1 MIYCARAD
9 ATSRSESVLFS
20 PSRQAYMIGAL
31 RRSVTVIAVF
41 STMALAAAGCRSQAP
56 APVAAAPSSL
66 APLSARL
73 QALVDSLHR
82 GSGYPG
88 ISVGVAGPAGALGVT
103 AGLADTARREP
114 LSPRHLLLQGSV
126 GKTYVAALALQLVA
140 EGKLDLDAPIARYLG
155 DATWFARLPNAD
167 RIRVRHL
174 MNHTSG
180 LVRYEFG
187 DAFTRA
193 LGAQPDRV
201 WRPEELVAFILGQ
214 PAPFAPGEG
223 WEYSD
228 TNYIVLGM
236 ILEKVS
242 GRRIYE
248 EVERRFLR
256 PLALGRTVPSDRRV
270 IPGLAQGYAG
280 PGNPFGG
287 ADAMILPDGRFA
299 INPQFEWTGGGM
311 ASTSEDLARWAFA
324 LYGGRVLRP
333 SELALMLQGVPA
345 PLGPPGTTYGLGVI
359 VRPLQVGTSWGHSGF
374 FPGYL
379 TEMMYFPAE
388 RWAVAVQVNTSA
400 APRGSLPLGR
410 VITAVLQEIRASNV
424 GRAAASSPR

>member
-1 MIYCARAD
+1 MM
-9 ATSRSESVLFS
+9 V
-20 PSRQAYMIGAL
+20 PL
-31 RRSVTVIAVF
+31 RRAVAVIAVL
-41 STMALAAAGCRSQAP
+41 SATALAASACRAP
-56 APVAAAPSSL
+56 AQRPAAAARPAL
-66 APLSARL
+66 APLRARL
-73 QALVDSLHR
+73 QAVVDSLHR

-88 ISVGVAGPAGALGVT
+88 LSVGVAGPAGSVGIA

-126 GKTYVAALALQLVA
+126 GKTYFAALALQLVS

-155 DATWFARLPNAD
+155 QESWFARLPNAD
-167 RIRVRHL
+167 RMRVRHL

-187 DAFTRA
+187 DAFTRT

-201 WRPEELVAFILGQ
+201 WRPEELVAFIFDQ
-214 PAPFAPGEG
+214 PAPFAPGAG

-236 ILEKVS
+236 ILEKIT
-242 GRRIYE
+242 GRSVYE

-256 PLALGRTVPSDRRV
+256 PLALTRTVPSDRRL

-280 PGNPFGG
+280 PQNPFGG
-287 ADAMILPDGRFA
+287 SDAMIQPDGRFA

-324 LYGGRVLRP
+324 LYGGSVLRP
-333 SELALMLQGVPA
+333 SELASMLQGVPA
-345 PLGPPGTTYGLGVI
+345 PLGPQGTTYGLGVI

-410 VITAVLQEIRASNV
+410 VITAVLQEIRASNA
-424 GRAAASSPR
+424 GERAGSPARR

>member
-1 MIYCARAD
+1 M
-9 ATSRSESVLFS
+9 T
-20 PSRQAYMIGAL
+20 GAL
-31 RRSVTVIAVF
+31 RHTIAVIAAL
-41 STMALAAAGCRSQAP
+41 STTVLAAAGCRTP
-56 APVAAAPSSL
+56 APRPAAAASPAL
-66 APLSARL
+66 APLRARL
-73 QALVDSLHR
+73 QAVVDSMHG

-88 ISVGVAGPAGALGVT
+88 ISIGVAGPSGSLGVAT
-103 AGLADTARREP
+103 GFADTARREP

-126 GKTYVAALALQLVA
+126 GKTYAAALALQLVA
-140 EGKLDLDAPIARYLG
+140 EGKLDLDAPISRYLG
-155 DATWFARLPNAD
+155 AESWFARLPNAD

-187 DAFTRA
+187 EAFTRA
-193 LGAQPDRV
+193 LSAQPDRV
-201 WRPEELVAFILGQ
+201 WRPEELVAFIFGQ
-214 PAPFAPGEG
+214 PAPFVPGEG

-242 GRRIYE
+242 GRRVYD

-256 PLALGRTVPSDRRV
+256 PLALTGTVPSDRRR

-287 ADAMILPDGRFA
+287 TDAMILPDGRFA
-299 INPQFEWTGGGM
+299 VNPQFEWTGGGM
-311 ASTSEDLARWAFA
+311 ASTSEDLARWGFA

-333 SELALMLQGVPA
+333 SELASMLQGVPA
-345 PLGPPGTTYGLGVI
+345 PLGPQGTTYGLGVI
-359 VRPLQVGTSWGHSGF
+359 VRPLPFGTSWGHSGF

-388 RWAVAVQVNTSA
+388 RWAIAVQVNSSA
-400 APRGSLPLGR
+400 APRASLPLGR
-410 VITAVLQEIRASNV
+410 VVAAVLREIRASST
-424 GRAAASSPR
+424 GGASAPRR

>member
-1 MIYCARAD
+1 M
-9 ATSRSESVLFS
+9 T
-20 PSRQAYMIGAL
+20 GTL
-31 RRSVTVIAVF
+31 RRTVTVIAGL
-41 STMALAAAGCRSQAP
+41 STIAALTTSGCRARASHP
-56 APVAAAPSSL
+56 AAAPSAP
-66 APLSARL
+66 APLRARL
-73 QALVDSLHR
+73 QAIVDSMHR

-88 ISVGVAGPAGALGVT
+88 ISVGVAGPAGSVGVT

-114 LSPRHLLLQGSV
+114 LSPGHLLLQGSV
-126 GKTYVAALALQLVA
+126 GKTYAAALALQLVA

-155 DATWFARLPNAD
+155 EETWFARLPNAD

-187 DAFTRA
+187 EAFTRA
-193 LGAQPDRV
+193 LSAQPDRV
-201 WRPEELVAFILGQ
+201 WRPEELVAFIFGQ

-242 GRRIYE
+242 GRRVYE

-256 PLALGRTVPSDRRV
+256 PLALTRTVPSDRRR

-280 PGNPFGG
+280 PQNPFGG

-311 ASTSEDLARWAFA
+311 ASTTEDLARWALA

-333 SELALMLQGVPA
+333 SELASMLQGVPA
-345 PLGPPGTTYGLGVI
+345 PLGTQGTTYGLGVI
-359 VRPLQVGTSWGHSGF
+359 VRPTQVGTSWGHSGF

-388 RWAVAVQVNTSA
+388 RWAVAVQVNSSA

-410 VITAVLQEIRASNV
+410 IIAAVLQELRAS
-424 GRAAASSPR
+424 SSGAGAGSPSR

>member
-1 MIYCARAD
+1 
-9 ATSRSESVLFS
+9 
-20 PSRQAYMIGAL
+20 MIGAL
-31 RRSVTVIAVF
+31 RRTVAVIAVL
-41 STMALAAAGCRSQAP
+41 STTALAAVGCGTRAP
-56 APVAAAPSSL
+56 LPAAAAPSGL
-66 APLSARL
+66 APLKAQL
-73 QALVDSLHR
+73 QALVDSMYR

-88 ISVGVAGPAGALGVT
+88 ISVGVAGPAGSIGVA

-126 GKTYVAALALQLVA
+126 GKTYFAALALQLVA
-140 EGKLDLDAPIARYLG
+140 EGRLDLDAPIARYLG
-155 DATWFARLPNAD
+155 NEPWFARLPNAD

-187 DAFTRA
+187 EAFTHS
-193 LGAQPDRV
+193 LSAQPDRV

-242 GRRIYE
+242 GSSVYD
-248 EVERRFLR
+248 EVGRRFLR
-256 PLALGRTVPSDRRV
+256 PLALTQTVPSDRRV
-270 IPGLAQGYAG
+270 IAGLAQGYAG

-287 ADAMILPDGRFA
+287 ADAMVLPDGRFA

-311 ASTSEDLARWAFA
+311 ASTPEDLARWGLA

-359 VRPLQVGTSWGHSGF
+359 VRPLQAGTSWGHSGF

-379 TEMMYFPAE
+379 TELMYFPAE
-388 RWAVAVQVNTSA
+388 RWAVAVQVNSSA

-410 VITAVLQEIRASNV
+410 VITAVLQEIRASSV
-424 GRAAASSPR
+424 GGAAASSPR

>member
-1 MIYCARAD
+1 
-9 ATSRSESVLFS
+9 
-20 PSRQAYMIGAL
+20 MIGAL
-31 RRSVTVIAVF
+31 RRSIAILAVLP
-41 STMALAAAGCRSQAP
+41 TMALGAVGCGSRAPLPDAAASP
-56 APVAAAPSSL
+56 AL
-66 APLSARL
+66 APLRARL
-73 QALVDSLHR
+73 QAVVDSMHR

-88 ISVGVAGPAGALGVT
+88 ISIGVAGPPGSLGVAT
-103 AGLADTARREP
+103 GLADTARREP

-126 GKTYVAALALQLVA
+126 GKTYAAALALQLVA
-140 EGKLDLDAPIARYLG
+140 EGKLDLDAPISRYLG
-155 DATWFARLPNAD
+155 EESWFARLPNAD

-187 DAFTRA
+187 EAFTRA
-193 LGAQPDRV
+193 LSAQPDRT

-214 PAPFAPGEG
+214 TAPFAPGQG

-242 GRRIYE
+242 GRGVYE

-256 PLALGRTVPSDRRV
+256 PLALTRTVPSDRRR

-287 ADAMILPDGRFA
+287 ADAMILPDGRFS

-311 ASTSEDLARWAFA
+311 ASTSQDLARWGFA

-359 VRPLQVGTSWGHSGF
+359 VRPLAVGTSWGHSGF

-388 RWAVAVQVNTSA
+388 RWAIAVQVNSSA

-410 VITAVLQEIRASNV
+410 VVAAVLQEIRAFSS
-424 GRAAASSPR
+424 GGGAAARR

>member
-1 MIYCARAD
+1 LRPGGRD
-9 ATSRSESVLFS
+9 ASLRPWPISLTPV
-20 PSRQAYMIGAL
+20 YMIGAL
-31 RRSVTVIAVF
+31 RRTIAVIVVL
-41 STMALAAAGCRSQAP
+41 STIALTASGCRTRAPLPAAEARSAP
-56 APVAAAPSSL
+56 APL
-66 APLSARL
+66 RARL
-73 QALVDSLHR
+73 QALVDSLQK

-88 ISVGVAGPAGALGVT
+88 ISVGVAGPSGSLGVA

-126 GKTYVAALALQLVA
+126 GKTYAAALALQLVA

-155 DATWFARLPNAD
+155 RETWFARLPNAD

-193 LGAQPDRV
+193 LSAQPDRV
-201 WRPEELVAFILGQ
+201 WRPEELVAFIFGE

-242 GRRIYE
+242 GRRVYE

-256 PLALGRTVPSDRRV
+256 PLALTRTVPSDRRR
-270 IPGLAQGYAG
+270 ISGLAQGYAG
-280 PGNPFGG
+280 PRNPFGG
-287 ADAMILPDGRFA
+287 TDAMVLPDGRFA

-311 ASTSEDLARWAFA
+311 ASTTEDLARWAFA
-324 LYGGRVLRP
+324 LYGGQVLRP
-333 SELALMLQGVPA
+333 SELASMLQGVPA
-345 PLGPPGTTYGLGVI
+345 PLGPQGTTYGLGVI

-388 RWAVAVQVNTSA
+388 RLAVAVQVNSSA

-410 VITAVLQEIRASNV
+410 VIVAVLQELRSRN
-424 GRAAASSPR
+424 

>member
-1 MIYCARAD
+1 M
-9 ATSRSESVLFS
+9 
-20 PSRQAYMIGAL
+20 
-31 RRSVTVIAVF
+31 
-41 STMALAAAGCRSQAP
+41 
-56 APVAAAPSSL
+56 
-66 APLSARL
+66 
-73 QALVDSLHR
+73 HR

-88 ISVGVAGPAGALGVT
+88 ISVGVAGPSGSLGVT
-103 AGLADTARREP
+103 TGLADTARREP

-126 GKTYVAALALQLVA
+126 GKTYAAALALQLVA
-140 EGKLDLDAPIARYLG
+140 EGKLDLDAPISRYLG
-155 DATWFARLPNAD
+155 AESWFARLPNAD

-187 DAFTRA
+187 EAFTRA
-193 LGAQPDRV
+193 LSAQPDRI
-201 WRPEELVAFILGQ
+201 WRPEELVAFIFGQ
-214 PAPFAPGEG
+214 PAPFAPGGG

-228 TNYIVLGM
+228 TKYIVLGM

-242 GRRIYE
+242 GRRVYD

-256 PLALGRTVPSDRRV
+256 PLALTRTVPSDSRV
-270 IPGLAQGYAG
+270 IAGLAQGYAG

-311 ASTSEDLARWAFA
+311 ASTSEDLARWSLA

-345 PLGPPGTTYGLGVI
+345 PLGPQGTTYGLGVI
-359 VRPLQVGTSWGHSGF
+359 VRPLQAGTSWGHSGF

-388 RWAVAVQVNTSA
+388 RWAVAVQVNSSA

-410 VITAVLQEIRASNV
+410 VVAAVLQEIRAANT
-424 GRAAASSPR
+424 GGGAAAAPRR

>member
-1 MIYCARAD
+1 
-9 ATSRSESVLFS
+9 
-20 PSRQAYMIGAL
+20 MIGAV
-31 RRSVTVIAVF
+31 RRSVAAIAVL
-41 STMALAAAGCRSQAP
+41 STTALSVVGCGTRAPLPASAASP
-56 APVAAAPSSL
+56 AL
-66 APLSARL
+66 APLRARL
-73 QALVDSLHR
+73 QALVDSMHR

-88 ISVGVAGPAGALGVT
+88 ISVGVAGPSGSLGVT
-103 AGLADTARREP
+103 TGLADTARREP

-126 GKTYVAALALQLVA
+126 GKTYAAALALQLVA
-140 EGKLDLDAPIARYLG
+140 EGKLDLDAPISRYLG
-155 DATWFARLPNAD
+155 AESWFARLPNAD

-187 DAFTRA
+187 EAFTRA
-193 LGAQPDRV
+193 LSAQPDRI
-201 WRPEELVAFILGQ
+201 WRPEELVAFIFGQ
-214 PAPFAPGEG
+214 PAPFAPGGG

-242 GRRIYE
+242 GRRVYD

-256 PLALGRTVPSDRRV
+256 PLALTRTVPSDSRV
-270 IPGLAQGYAG
+270 IAGLAQGYAG

-311 ASTSEDLARWAFA
+311 ASTSEDLARWSLA

-345 PLGPPGTTYGLGVI
+345 PLGPQGTTYGLGVI
-359 VRPLQVGTSWGHSGF
+359 VRPLQAGTSWGHSGF

-388 RWAVAVQVNTSA
+388 RWAIAVQVNSSA

-410 VITAVLQEIRASNV
+410 VVAAVLQEIRAANT
-424 GRAAASSPR
+424 GGGAAAAPRR

>member
-1 MIYCARAD
+1 
-9 ATSRSESVLFS
+9 
-20 PSRQAYMIGAL
+20 MIGAL
-31 RRSVTVIAVF
+31 RRTIAVIAVLP
-41 STMALAAAGCRSQAP
+41 TMALAAAGCRSRAP
-56 APVAAAPSSL
+56 LPATAAPSAL
-66 APLSARL
+66 APLRGRL
-73 QALVDSLHR
+73 QSLVDSLHR

-88 ISVGVAGPAGALGVT
+88 ISIGVAGPAGSLGVA

-114 LSPRHLLLQGSV
+114 LSPRQLLLQGSV
-126 GKTYVAALALQLVA
+126 GKTYAAALALQLVA
-140 EGKLDLDAPIARYLG
+140 EGKLDLDAPISRYLG
-155 DATWFARLPNAD
+155 AETWFARLPNAD

-187 DAFTRA
+187 EAFTRA
-193 LGAQPDRV
+193 LSAQPDRV

-214 PAPFAPGEG
+214 PAPFAPGDG

-242 GRRIYE
+242 GRRVYD

-256 PLALGRTVPSDRRV
+256 PLALTRTVPSDRRR

-311 ASTSEDLARWAFA
+311 ASSSEDLARWAFA
-324 LYGGRVLRP
+324 LYGGRVLRS

-345 PLGPPGTTYGLGVI
+345 PLGPQGTTYGLGVI
-359 VRPLQVGTSWGHSGF
+359 VRPLPVGTSWGHSGF

-388 RWAVAVQVNTSA
+388 RWAVAVQVNSSA

-410 VITAVLQEIRASNV
+410 VIVAVLHEIRASNL
-424 GRAAASSPR
+424 GAAVTSPSRR

>member
-1 MIYCARAD
+1 MM
-9 ATSRSESVLFS
+9 V
-20 PSRQAYMIGAL
+20 GAL
-31 RRSVTVIAVF
+31 RRSLAVIAVL
-41 STMALAAAGCRSQAP
+41 STTLTAPGCRAHAP
-56 APVAAAPSSL
+56 APSTAAPPAL
-66 APLSARL
+66 APLRARL
-73 QALVDSLHR
+73 QILVDSLHR

-88 ISVGVAGPAGALGVT
+88 ISVGIAGPAGSLGIAT
-103 AGLADTARREP
+103 GLADTARREP
-114 LSPRHLLLQGSV
+114 LSPRHVLLQGSV
-126 GKTYVAALALQLVA
+126 GKTYFAALALQLVA
-140 EGKLDLDAPIARYLG
+140 EGKLDLDAPISRYLG
-155 DATWFARLPNAD
+155 YEPWFARLPNAA

-187 DAFTRA
+187 EAFTRA
-193 LGAQPDRV
+193 LSAQPDRV
-201 WRPEELVAFILGQ
+201 WRPEELVAFISGQ

-242 GRRIYE
+242 GRRVYD

-256 PLALGRTVPSDRRV
+256 PLALTRTVPSDRRL
-270 IPGLAQGYAG
+270 IAGLAQGYAG
-280 PGNPFGG
+280 QGNPFGG

-311 ASTSEDLARWAFA
+311 ASTTEDLARWALA

-333 SELALMLQGVPA
+333 AELASMLQGVPA
-345 PLGPPGTTYGLGVI
+345 PLGPQGTTYGLGAI
-359 VRPLQVGTSWGHSGF
+359 VRPLPVGTSWGHSGF

-388 RWAVAVQVNTSA
+388 RWAIAVQVNSSA

-410 VITAVLQEIRASNV
+410 VITAVLREIRAS
-424 GRAAASSPR
+424 GSRD

>member
-1 MIYCARAD
+1 
-9 ATSRSESVLFS
+9 
-20 PSRQAYMIGAL
+20 MIGAL
-31 RRSVTVIAVF
+31 RRTLAVIAVIP
-41 STMALAAAGCRSQAP
+41 TVALAAVGCRTRAPLPAAP
-56 APVAAAPSSL
+56 ASPAL
-66 APLSARL
+66 APLRARL
-73 QALVDSLHR
+73 QAVLDSMHS

-88 ISVGVAGPAGALGVT
+88 ISIGVAGPSGSLGVAT
-103 AGLADTARREP
+103 GLADTARREP
-114 LSPRHLLLQGSV
+114 LTPRHLLLQGSV
-126 GKTYVAALALQLVA
+126 GKTYAAALALQLVA
-140 EGKLDLDAPIARYLG
+140 EGKLDLDAPISRYLG
-155 DATWFARLPNAD
+155 EESWFARLPNAQ

-187 DAFTRA
+187 EAFTAA
-193 LGAQPDRV
+193 LSAQPDRT
-201 WRPEELVAFILGQ
+201 WRPEELVAFIFDQ

-242 GRRIYE
+242 GRRVYD

-256 PLALGRTVPSDRRV
+256 PLALTRTVPSDRRR

-280 PGNPFGG
+280 PKNPFGG

-311 ASTSEDLARWAFA
+311 ASSSEDLARWGFA
-324 LYGGRVLRP
+324 LYGGRVLRS

-345 PLGPPGTTYGLGVI
+345 PLGPQGTTYGLGAI
-359 VRPLQVGTSWGHSGF
+359 VRPLPIGTSWGHSGF

-410 VITAVLQEIRASNV
+410 VIAAVLQEIRAS
-424 GRAAASSPR
+424 SSRR

>member
-1 MIYCARAD
+1 
-9 ATSRSESVLFS
+9 
-20 PSRQAYMIGAL
+20 MIGAL
-31 RRSVTVIAVF
+31 RRTIAVIAVLP
-41 STMALAAAGCRSQAP
+41 TIALAAAGCRSRVPLP
-56 APVAAAPSSL
+56 AAAAPSAL
-66 APLSARL
+66 APLRARL
-73 QALVDSLHR
+73 QSLVDSMHR

-88 ISVGVAGPAGALGVT
+88 ISVGVAGPSGSLGVA

-114 LSPRHLLLQGSV
+114 LSPQHLLLQGSV
-126 GKTYVAALALQLVA
+126 GKTYAAALALQLIA
-140 EGKLDLDAPIARYLG
+140 EGKLDLDAPISRYLG
-155 DATWFARLPNAD
+155 AETWFARLPNAD

-174 MNHTSG
+174 MNHSSG

-187 DAFTRA
+187 EAFTRA
-193 LGAQPDRV
+193 LSAQPDRV

-242 GRRIYE
+242 GRRVYD

-256 PLALGRTVPSDRRV
+256 PLALTRTVPSDRRR
-270 IPGLAQGYAG
+270 IAGLAQGYAG
-280 PGNPFGG
+280 PGNAFGG
-287 ADAMILPDGRFA
+287 SDAMILPDGRFA

-311 ASTSEDLARWAFA
+311 ASSTEDLARWGFA

-333 SELALMLQGVPA
+333 SELALMLEGVPA
-345 PLGPPGTTYGLGVI
+345 PLGPQGTAYGLGVI
-359 VRPLQVGTSWGHSGF
+359 VRPLPVGTSWGHSGF

-388 RWAVAVQVNTSA
+388 RWAIAVQVNSSA

-410 VITAVLQEIRASNV
+410 VIGAVLQEIRASSA
-424 GRAAASSPR
+424 GGASAPRR

>member
-1 MIYCARAD
+1 
-9 ATSRSESVLFS
+9 
-20 PSRQAYMIGAL
+20 MIGAL
-31 RRSVTVIAVF
+31 RRTLAVIAVIP
-41 STMALAAAGCRSQAP
+41 TVALAAVGCRTRAPLPAAP
-56 APVAAAPSSL
+56 ASPAL
-66 APLSARL
+66 APLRARL
-73 QALVDSLHR
+73 QAVLDSMHS

-88 ISVGVAGPAGALGVT
+88 ISIGFAGPSGSLGVAT
-103 AGLADTARREP
+103 GLADTARREP
-114 LSPRHLLLQGSV
+114 LTPRHLLLQGSV
-126 GKTYVAALALQLVA
+126 GKTYAAALALQLVA
-140 EGKLDLDAPIARYLG
+140 EGKLDLDAPISRYLG
-155 DATWFARLPNAD
+155 EESWFARLPNAQ

-187 DAFTRA
+187 EAFTAA
-193 LGAQPDRV
+193 LSAQPDRT
-201 WRPEELVAFILGQ
+201 WRPEELVAFIFDQ

-242 GRRIYE
+242 GRRVYD

-256 PLALGRTVPSDRRV
+256 PLALTRTVPSDRRR

-280 PGNPFGG
+280 PKNPFGG

-311 ASTSEDLARWAFA
+311 ASSSEDLARWGFA
-324 LYGGRVLRP
+324 LYGGRVLRS

-345 PLGPPGTTYGLGVI
+345 PLGPQGTTYGLGAI
-359 VRPLQVGTSWGHSGF
+359 VRPLPIGTSWGHSGF

-410 VITAVLQEIRASNV
+410 VIAAVLQEIRAS
-424 GRAAASSPR
+424 SSRR

>member
-1 MIYCARAD
+1 
-9 ATSRSESVLFS
+9 
-20 PSRQAYMIGAL
+20 MIGAL
-31 RRSVTVIAVF
+31 RRAIAVIAVLS
-41 STMALAAAGCRSQAP
+41 STALATAGCRARAP
-56 APVAAAPSSL
+56 LPATTAPSAL
-66 APLSARL
+66 EPLRARL
-73 QALVDSLHR
+73 QALVDSLHG

-88 ISVGVAGPAGALGVT
+88 ISVGIAGPAGALGVT

-126 GKTYVAALALQLVA
+126 GKTYAAALALQLVA
-140 EGKLDLDAPIARYLG
+140 EGKLDLDAPISRYLG
-155 DATWFARLPNAD
+155 SESWFARLPNAD

-201 WRPEELVAFILGQ
+201 WRPEELVAFIFGQ

-236 ILEKVS
+236 ILEKVCGS
-242 GRRIYE
+242 RVYE

-256 PLALGRTVPSDRRV
+256 PLALTRTVPSDRRR

-333 SELALMLQGVPA
+333 AEVGLMLQGVPA
-345 PLGPPGTTYGLGVI
+345 PLGPQGTTYGLGVI
-359 VRPLQVGTSWGHSGF
+359 VRPLPVGTSWGHSGF

-388 RWAVAVQVNTSA
+388 RWAVAVQVNSSA

-410 VITAVLQEIRASNV
+410 VVAAVLQEIRASNA
-424 GRAAASSPR
+424 GGGAASSPR

>member
-1 MIYCARAD
+1 VAI
-9 ATSRSESVLFS
+9 FS
-20 PSRQAYMIGAL
+20 HTWYMIGAL
-31 RRSVTVIAVF
+31 RRTAAVITVL
-41 STMALAAAGCRSQAP
+41 STMSLAAAGCRARAP
-56 APVAAAPSSL
+56 LPATAAPSAL
-66 APLSARL
+66 ATLRARL
-73 QALVDSLHR
+73 QAVVDSMQR

-88 ISVGVAGPAGALGVT
+88 ISVGVAGPAGSLGVA
-103 AGLADTARREP
+103 AGFADTARREP

-126 GKTYVAALALQLVA
+126 GKTYAAALALQLVA

-155 DATWFARLPNAD
+155 EETWFTRLPNAD

-187 DAFTRA
+187 EAFTRA
-193 LGAQPDRV
+193 LSAQPDRV

-242 GRRIYE
+242 GRRVYD

-256 PLALGRTVPSDRRV
+256 PLALTRTVPSDRRRL
-270 IPGLAQGYAG
+270 PGLAQGYAG
-280 PGNPFGG
+280 RENPFGG
-287 ADAMILPDGRFA
+287 ADAMILPDGRVA

-311 ASTSEDLARWAFA
+311 ASTSEDLARWAVA

-333 SELALMLQGVPA
+333 SELASMLQGVAA

-379 TEMMYFPAE
+379 TEMMYFPTE
-388 RWAVAVQVNTSA
+388 RWAVAVQVNSSA

-410 VITAVLQEIRASNV
+410 VVTAVLREIRATNA
-424 GRAAASSPR
+424 GRGAASPSRD